1 MLDLQQVQV
10 KINIAVMKNTLIYFA
25 IYNYRVRLQCGFE
38 MQTSLEYYWSNRCWV
53 ANGLNFEWDLKF
65 RIPTI

>member
-38 MQTSLEYYWSNRCWV
+38 MQTSLEY
-53 ANGLNFEWDLKF
+53 
-65 RIPTI
+65 